1 MEISANDTIEHGLVS
16 AEIASIAPLKV
27 IYCLTSAA
35 IIIVNCILLWRLVFR
50 VKKTRSTILFI
61 FLSVSDIFV
70 AVISI
75 PILALALFKP
85 NTKGCVTSCYAFVLF
100 NYFPY
105 GYSWVLTVAIALD
118 RCFLVTN
125 KHKYEKLL
133 SRKRVIALAIVLLI
147 FEAGLSFFY
156 VSIDT
161 QIRLIYLAI
170 LEVLCIIVTISSYLY
185 LLRYIRSN
193 TKNAARSQRKENG
206 ANTRL
211 TRVIANIFFYQVLLT
226 LPQWIGLVYSLIL
239 KEGVSL
245 RGLTN
250 QRTRYRWMTILRFQ
264 NSYLNACILLYNQY
278 KEYKMF
284 QRRND
289 KSQSLETSTWRK
301 PNMKSIST
309 SNTKSLSYLDATS
322 ETVVNAQ

>member
-1 MEISANDTIEHGLVS
+1 MHKSIQSTTLNDMEISANDTIEHGLVS

-61 FLSVSDIFV
+61 FLSISDIFV

-193 TKNAARSQRKENG
+193 TKNAARSQHKENG

-226 LPQWIGLVYSLIL
+226 LPQWIVLVYSLIL

-250 QRTRYRWMTILRFQ
+250 QRIRYRWMTILRFQ

-278 KEYKMF
+278 KEYKKF
-284 QRRND
+284 QRRSD
-289 KSQSLETSTWRK
+289 KSQSLKTSTWR
-301 PNMKSIST
+301 
-309 SNTKSLSYLDATS
+309 
-322 ETVVNAQ
+322 

>member
-1 MEISANDTIEHGLVS
+1 MEIIANDTIQHVLVS

-35 IIIVNCILLWRLVFR
+35 IIIVNSILLWRLAFR
-50 VKKTRSTILFI
+50 LKKTRSNILFI
-61 FLSVSDIFV
+61 FLSISDIFV

-85 NTKGCVTSCYAFVLF
+85 NTKGCVTSCYTLILF

-105 GYSWVLTVAIALD
+105 RYSWVLTVAIALD
-118 RCFLVTN
+118 RYFVVTN

-133 SRKRVIALAIVLLI
+133 SKKRVIALAIVLLI
-147 FEAGLSFFY
+147 LEAGLSFFY
-156 VSIDT
+156 ASIDT
-161 QIRLIYLAI
+161 QTRLISLVI
-170 LEVLCIIVTISSYLY
+170 LEVLCIIMTISSYFN
-185 LLRYIRSN
+185 LLRYVRTNIKN
-193 TKNAARSQRKENG
+193 TTRSQRKKNS

-211 TRVIANIFFYQVLLT
+211 TRVIAYIFFCQVLLT
-226 LPQWIGLVYSLIL
+226 LPQCVGLVYSLISN
-239 KEGVSL
+239 EEVSL

-250 QRTRYRWMTILRFQ
+250 QRIRTRWMTILRFQ
-264 NSYLNACILLYNQY
+264 NSYLNVCILLYNHY

-289 KSQSLETSTWRK
+289 KSQFLETSTWR
-301 PNMKSIST
+301 
-309 SNTKSLSYLDATS
+309 
-322 ETVVNAQ
+322 

>member
-1 MEISANDTIEHGLVS
+1 MISV
-16 AEIASIAPLKV
+16 
-27 IYCLTSAA
+27 
-35 IIIVNCILLWRLVFR
+35 
-50 VKKTRSTILFI
+50 
-61 FLSVSDIFV
+61 
-70 AVISI
+70 
-75 PILALALFKP
+75 PILALAFFKP
-85 NTKGCVTSCYAFVLF
+85 NTKGCVPSCYTFILF

-105 GYSWVLTVAIALD
+105 GYSWVLTVVIALD

-250 QRTRYRWMTILRFQ
+250 QRIRYRWMTILRFQ

-289 KSQSLETSTWRK
+289 KSQSLKTSTWR
-301 PNMKSIST
+301 
-309 SNTKSLSYLDATS
+309 
-322 ETVVNAQ
+322 